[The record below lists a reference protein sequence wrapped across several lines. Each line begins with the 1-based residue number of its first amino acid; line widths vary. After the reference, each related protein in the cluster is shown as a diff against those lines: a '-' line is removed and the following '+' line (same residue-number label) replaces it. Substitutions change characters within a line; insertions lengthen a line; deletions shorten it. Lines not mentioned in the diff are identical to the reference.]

1 MSKIFNPVR
10 FGKLFVKHTTEH
22 YKSYLMALGVL
33 IGVMVLGGS
42 FLVYMIDAPL
52 DRVAQSALFVIILL
66 LAGTIYTS
74 TIFSDLGDKKKAIA
88 YLTLPAS
95 HFEKWL
101 VAWVYSFVAFIVIYT
116 TSFYL
121 VALFL
126 LNIKHVPGQAEG
138 VINLLQK
145 PHLQIV
151 LIYAFLHSIAFWGAI
166 RFNKLH
172 FIKTAFVLFVF
183 MGVLILFNKIVL
195 TAMIGRNVDAAPPF
209 GTLRFP
215 DSGRQVD
222 IGLPDANQ
230 NSHLLFLIVALTL
243 MIWIAAY
250 YRLKEKQV

>member
-1 MSKIFNPVR
+1 MKKIFNPVR
-10 FGKLFVKHTTEH
+10 FGKLFIKHTTEH

-33 IGVMVLGGS
+33 VGVLVLGGS
-42 FLVYMIDAPL
+42 FLVYIIDAPL
-52 DRVAQSALFVIILL
+52 DRVAQSALFVIILM
-66 LAGTIYTS
+66 LAGTVYTS

-101 VAWVYSFVAFIVIYT
+101 VAWVYSFLAFLVIYT

-145 PHLQIV
+145 PHLQMV
-151 LIYAFLHSIAFWGAI
+151 LIYAFLHSIAFWGAVY
-166 RFNKLH
+166 FNKLH

-183 MGVLILFNKIVL
+183 MGLLILFNKIVL
-195 TAMIGRNVDAAPPF
+195 TAMTGRNVDMAPPF

-215 DSGRQVD
+215 ESGRQVD
-222 IGLPDANQ
+222 ISLPDARENPI
-230 NSHLLFLIVALTL
+230 LFFLIVALTL
-243 MIWIAAY
+243 ILWVAAY